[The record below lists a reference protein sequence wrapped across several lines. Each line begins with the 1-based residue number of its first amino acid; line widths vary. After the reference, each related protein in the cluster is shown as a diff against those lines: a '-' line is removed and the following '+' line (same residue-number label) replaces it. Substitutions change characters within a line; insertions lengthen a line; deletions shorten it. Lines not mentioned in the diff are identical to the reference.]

1 MLVHNSWPS
10 HAHHLLCMRISA
22 VMQAHN
28 SCCATEDTDCLNNI
42 FLLFKQHILALQ
54 TTYPSSSN
62 NKKRVNHKFMTHPPP
77 NQLRW
82 RVVKSGWR
90 VSKNSSPPRNAHKHW
105 GFRRKGEEWRVFPYP
120 LLTTIIQAFTLTV
133 PIEQPTGERTASQLF
148 FIRQYTISD

>member
-42 FLLFKQHILALQ
+42 SYLFQQHILSLP
-54 TTYPSSSN
+54 TTYPYSSN

-77 NQLRW
+77 NQLRGSG
-82 RVVKSGWR
+82 VKS
-90 VSKNSSPPRNAHKHW
+90 VQELFTPRNAHKHW
-105 GFRRKGEEWRVFPYP
+105 GFRRKGEEWRVFLYP
-120 LLTTIIQAFTLTV
+120 LLTTLLQAFTLTV
-133 PIEQPTGERTASQLF
+133 AVEQPTGERTASQLF

>member
-42 FLLFKQHILALQ
+42 SYLFQQHILTLP

-62 NKKRVNHKFMTHPPP
+62 NKKSVNHKFMTHPPP

-82 RVVKSGWR
+82 RVVKS
-90 VSKNSSPPRNAHKHW
+90 VQELFTTRNADKHR

-120 LLTTIIQAFTLTV
+120 LLTTIIQAFMLTV

>member
-1 MLVHNSWPS
+1 MLAHNSWPS

-42 FLLFKQHILALQ
+42 SYLFQQHIL
-54 TTYPSSSN
+54 
-62 NKKRVNHKFMTHPPP
+62 THPTTRRGWII
-77 NQLRW
+77 NLWHILRRTSQGEEW
-82 RVVKSGWR
+82 VKS
-90 VSKNSSPPRNAHKHW
+90 VQELFTPRNAHKHW

-148 FIRQYTISD
+148 YIRQYPISD

>member
-28 SCCATEDTDCLNNI
+28 SCCATEDTGCFNNI
-42 FLLFKQHILALQ
+42 FLLFQQHILALP
-54 TTYPSSSN
+54 TTYPYSSN
-62 NKKRVNHKFMTHPPP
+62 NKKMVNHKFMTHPPP

-82 RVVKSGWR
+82 RVVKS
-90 VSKNSSPPRNAHKHW
+90 VQELFTPQNAHKHW
-105 GFRRKGEEWRVFPYP
+105 EFRRKGEEWRVFPYP

-133 PIEQPTGERTASQLF
+133 PIEQPTGECMASQLF
-148 FIRQYTISD
+148 YIRLYPIFG